1 MSSYLV
7 PTTWIESKSC
17 VQLVQCYTLFIISP
31 FKLSLLLFI
40 RTRDHFV
47 SMLFF
52 YFWTR
57 VFPIATSHLIVHLKK
72 VEWECVFE
80 KKQQFWMFLQC
91 LSTINRCLYRYV
103 LLMDGS
109 DLNRHWK
116 MKKDFGEDEDGNMN
130 RISWWRDFFFVGLW
144 KYFNTNIIK
153 HHKM

>member
-31 FKLSLLLFI
+31 FKLSVLLFI

-52 YFWTR
+52 LFLNACLPHSNISLNCSFKESWVR
-57 VFPIATSHLIVHLKK
+57 MCVRKK
-72 VEWECVFE
+72 
-80 KKQQFWMFLQC
+80 KQFWMFLQC